1 MKNCPAPARLRFVVE
16 PKRASA
22 PNMPAVT
29 TKVVVTDSPV

>member
-1 MKNCPAPARLRFVVE
+1 MRNCPAPARLRVVLE

-29 TKVVVTDSPV
+29 TNVVVTDSPV